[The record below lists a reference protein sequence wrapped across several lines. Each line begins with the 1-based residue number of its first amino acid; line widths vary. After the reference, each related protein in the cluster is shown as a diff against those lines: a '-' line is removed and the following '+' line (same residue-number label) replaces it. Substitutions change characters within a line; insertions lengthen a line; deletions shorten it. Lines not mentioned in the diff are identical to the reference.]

1 MNNPSPQWN
10 PYFFVIDCKAAT
22 DRAAS
27 LGCPLAEDSL
37 DMGRTVVSI
46 FTDPQGGRVR
56 LMQRKPKDQW
66 TVTRPNERR
75 AK

>member
-1 MNNPSPQWN
+1 LLARTDHA
-10 PYFFVIDCKAAT
+10 YFFVDDCKAAT
-22 DRAAS
+22 QRAAAM
-27 LGCPLAEDSL
+27 GCPMSEGSL
-37 DMGRTVVSI
+37 DMGRAIVSI

-75 AK
+75 VK